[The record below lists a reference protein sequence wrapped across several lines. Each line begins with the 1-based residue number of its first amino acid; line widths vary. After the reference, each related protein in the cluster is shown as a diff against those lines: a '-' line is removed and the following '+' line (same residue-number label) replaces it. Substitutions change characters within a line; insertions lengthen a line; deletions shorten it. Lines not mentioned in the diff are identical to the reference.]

1 MGYDWLKIEV
11 LRPFSDILIENVDW
25 EIVTCKK
32 TGDITGKNYK
42 AHLKIFDRK
51 GCSFE
56 LTQFETGRVWISGS
70 IHKYWNGNNY
80 SLITLTEIEE
90 AFTHLLDKFGIK
102 LRNCLILKLEFGINV
117 PIDFDP
123 FDFINRLIAYG
134 HTSFHPMGKI
144 GRRFILTEYED
155 KFYNKSFQCS
165 LSTHVL
171 RIERKV
177 TDSVYLRAK
186 GIYTLADL
194 FKKSNIQKLANEL
207 LKTFKLFIFD
217 DWSIDENKLTAKQ
230 QVELAKYRNSEYWRR
245 KDKKQKKTLYKGLDA
260 EERRNAKDKFRTIIK
275 KYGGEN
281 YLSIVKENVIRIL
294 QLLQKEYFTKSHVSE
309 VQM

>member
-11 LRPFSDILIENVDW
+11 LRPFSDILIKKLDW

-42 AHLKIFDRK
+42 AYLKIFDRK

-80 SLITLTEIEE
+80 SSITLTEIEK
-90 AFTHLLDKFGIK
+90 AFTHLLGQFGIK
-102 LRNCLILKLEFGINV
+102 LINCLILKLEFGVNI

-134 HTSFHPMGKI
+134 HTSFDRMGKI
-144 GRRFILTEYED
+144 GRRFTLTEYED
-155 KFYNKSFQCS
+155 KFYSKSFQCG

-177 TDSVYLRAK
+177 TDSAYLRKK

-194 FKKSNIQKLANEL
+194 FKKKNVEKLANEL
-207 LKTFKLFIFD
+207 LKIFKFVIFD
-217 DWSIDENKLTAKQ
+217 DWSIDENKLTTKQ
-230 QVELAKYRNSEYWRR
+230 QVELAKYRNSEYWCR
-245 KDKKQKKTLYKGLDA
+245 KDKNQKNILFKGLDA
-260 EERRNAKDKFRTIIK
+260 EGRRSAKDKFRTIIK
-275 KYGGEN
+275 KYGYEN
-281 YLSIVKENVIRIL
+281 YLSIIKDNVIQTL
-294 QLLQKEYFTKSHVSE
+294 ELLQKEYFTKSHVSE

>member
-1 MGYDWLKIEV
+1 MCYDWLKIEV
-11 LRPFSDILIENVDW
+11 LRPFSDILIEKLDW
-25 EIVTCKK
+25 EILTGKK

-42 AHLKIFDRK
+42 AYLKIFDIK
-51 GCSFE
+51 GCCFE

-80 SLITLTEIEE
+80 SSITLTEIEE

-102 LRNCLILKLEFGINV
+102 LRDCLILKLEFGINV

-134 HTSFHPMGKI
+134 HTSFDRMGKI
-144 GRRFILTEYED
+144 GRKFTLTEYED
-155 KFYNKSFQCS
+155 KFYSKSFQCR

-177 TDSVYLRAK
+177 KDSGYLRAK

-194 FKKSNIQKLANEL
+194 FKKLNVQKLANEL
-207 LKTFKLFIFD
+207 LKIFNLFIFD
-217 DWSIDENKLTAKQ
+217 DWSINENELTTKQ
-230 QVELAKYRNSEYWRR
+230 QVELAKYRNSEYWCR
-245 KDKKQKKTLYKGLDA
+245 KNKKQKNTLYRGLDA
-260 EERRNAKDKFRTIIK
+260 EERRSAKDKFRTIIK
-275 KYGGEN
+275 KYGDEN
-281 YLSIVKENVIRIL
+281 YLSIVKENVIWTL
-294 QLLQKEYFTKSHVSE
+294 ELLQKEYFTKSHVSE